1 MGLGCLQTAAKAS
14 TGSRVPGG
22 GDSNPDPG
30 GRNYSDMSEQSQAFR
45 PMGDY
50 FSDMSELLLRA
61 FGRRR
66 FVRREIALMTSALM
80 TAALDDG

>member
-14 TGSRVPGG
+14 PGSRVPGG
-22 GDSNPDPG
+22 GDSNPDRG

-61 FGRRR
+61 FDLRRSL
-66 FVRREIALMTSALM
+66 REKSR
-80 TAALDDG
+80 

>member
-1 MGLGCLQTAAKAS
+1 
-14 TGSRVPGG
+14 
-22 GDSNPDPG
+22 
-30 GRNYSDMSEQSQAFR
+30 MSEQSQALR

-66 FVRREIALMTSALM
+66 FVRKEIALMTAALM